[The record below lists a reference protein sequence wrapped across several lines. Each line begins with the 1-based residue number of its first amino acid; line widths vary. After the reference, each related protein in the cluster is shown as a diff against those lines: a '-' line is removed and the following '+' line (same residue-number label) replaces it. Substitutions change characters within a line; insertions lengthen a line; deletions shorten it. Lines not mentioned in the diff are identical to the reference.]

1 MGRCVFGR
9 KWWPAHL
16 LFHVNPRS
24 SSTPKG
30 LPLHTALRSSHY
42 RVNAFPALI
51 SEKYTSYLLT
61 FVEIV
66 ALEKTLESLSDF
78 KEIQPAHPKGN
89 QSWIFI
95 GIDAEADAPILWPPD
110 VKNWLTGNDPDAGKG
125 WRQEEKGTT
134 EDEMAG
140 WHHRLYGHESGWT
153 LGVGDGQ
160 GGLACCDSWGCKE
173 SYITEQLNWTELIY
187 KYIYTHTHTYISIH
201 ISF

>member
-42 RVNAFPALI
+42 RVNAFPTLI

-95 GIDAEADAPILWPPD
+95 GRTDGEVEAPILWSRNAM
-110 VKNWLTGNDPDAGKG
+110 NWLTGKDPDARLKGEGKG
-125 WRQEEKGTT
+125 DDRGWDGWMASLTWWTWVQELVMDREVWRAAVHGVAKSQT
-134 EDEMAG
+134 
-140 WHHRLYGHESGWT
+140 RLSH
-153 LGVGDGQ
+153 
-160 GGLACCDSWGCKE
+160 
-173 SYITEQLNWTELIY
+173 WTEL
-187 KYIYTHTHTYISIH
+187 
-201 ISF
+201 